1 MLKSPHSLLPETPHL
16 EKPLDL
22 PPIELKTL
30 QVVGRWRGLLKV
42 QKSPSL
48 EEAQYS
54 AQARAVSTSVNIFR
68 TSDPWYAIF
77 FYYAT
82 LGILQNV
89 DLFYDCL
96 PRVCAA
102 APEKK
107 IPRRSILNKLS
118 F

>member
-16 EKPLDL
+16 PKPLDL

-48 EEAQYS
+48 DEAQYS
-54 AQARAVSTSVNIFR
+54 AQACAVSTLVNLFE
-68 TSDPWYAIF
+68 TSDPLYAIHSSF
-77 FYYAT
+77 MQPWGYCKMLIYSMTAYQESV
-82 LGILQNV
+82 LQHQ
-89 DLFYDCL
+89 
-96 PRVCAA
+96 
-102 APEKK
+102 KK
-107 IPRRSILNKLS
+107 RYQEEA